1 MNYRNRDLLLLRHLD
16 LHPDHALRLDPLVE
30 LGAGQVAELDRG
42 FLQRQALLV
51 GILGDRGGLG
61 VADLG
66 AQRGHQQA

>member
-1 MNYRNRDLLLLRHLD
+1 M
-16 LHPDHALRLDPLVE
+16 
-30 LGAGQVAELDRG
+30 AELDRG

-61 VADLG
+61 VTDLG